1 MKILF
6 LNMLSV
12 SFFTTVFIGVFCLV
26 CRAVNRRW
34 GSALTWTL
42 CRIPVI
48 TASSASE
55 RAWSEK
61 LSVEKGNWRN
71 YAEQNEI

>member
-26 CRAVNRRW
+26 CRVVNRRW
-34 GSALTWTL
+34 ISALTWT
-42 CRIPVI
+42 V
-48 TASSASE
+48 
-55 RAWSEK
+55 
-61 LSVEKGNWRN
+61 GNP
-71 YAEQNEI
+71 AF